1 MEAVIAHKPDQYLW
15 GYHRYKQ
22 PRQTEGAP

>member
-1 MEAVIAHKPDQYLW
+1 VILQKPSQYLW

-22 PRQTEGAP
+22 PRQAEAAA

>member
-1 MEAVIAHKPDQYLW
+1 VIRLKPTQYLW

-22 PRQTEGAP
+22 PRQTAPAGDTA